1 MENTDLFKELET
13 ERLYLKKIDVTYAKN
28 LYDNIYSDIYYYK
41 YYYSL
46 PFENFEEYYK
56 LVESYADYY
65 LNGNY
70 FRWGLVLKETN
81 EMIGIVQLHSKDM
94 LNDACKLGYILGKN
108 YQHNGYMEEALN
120 KIIEFSF
127 NNLPIHRIEAEVV
140 TDNLKSLKL
149 VKKLNMTYEGIRK
162 ESYKYQD
169 RYYDQALFSILNN

>member
-1 MENTDLFKELET
+1 
-13 ERLYLKKIDVTYAKN
+13 
-28 LYDNIYSDIYYYK
+28 
-41 YYYSL
+41 
-46 PFENFEEYYK
+46 
-56 LVESYADYY
+56 
-65 LNGNY
+65 
-70 FRWGLVLKETN
+70 
-81 EMIGIVQLHSKDM
+81 MIGIVQFHSKDM